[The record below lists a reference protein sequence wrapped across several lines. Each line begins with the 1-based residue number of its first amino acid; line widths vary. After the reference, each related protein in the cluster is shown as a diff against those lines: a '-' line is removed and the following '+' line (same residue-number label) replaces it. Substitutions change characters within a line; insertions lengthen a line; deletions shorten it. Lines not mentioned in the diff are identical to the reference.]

1 MINIRTNSDRQRV
14 IRFYLLVIASI
25 LRSAGPKE
33 DESVFAS
40 YCLFSH
46 LACFDFLFVDFL
58 TVIAYKNY
66 MRDASFFTNP
76 DFDWQRR
83 YEALRASFVERQPA
97 RVVADRFGF
106 TLGYVRLLCHQ
117 FRTGK
122 IDFSEPVPEGRI
134 KRRSISAEVRK
145 KIISWREQRLSAGDI
160 TELLSEDGVEISIRT
175 VERVLAEEGFPKL
188 PRRTRLKIGLTVKKA
203 EVPQRAEVIS
213 LASVNGG
220 IWESAGAG
228 VFLFAPFLAQ
238 FDFDAIIR
246 DAGLPGTKCI
256 PAMSYL
262 LSFLALKLLGTERY
276 AHVGDHGFDPGL
288 GLFAGLNVLPKCT
301 ALSTYAYSLDA
312 VHLLRLQ
319 QAFVKKASALG
330 LYRGDVI
337 NLDFHT
343 VPHFG
348 DESVLEKHWAGAR
361 NKVMKGALTLFAQDA
376 DSKLIVHSN
385 ADIQRAEAD
394 DQILHF
400 LTFWRQ
406 IHRGAEPT
414 LVFDS
419 KFTTYAHLTE
429 LDILGIKFITLRR
442 RGEKL
447 LRQVEALS
455 PWQRISIPHAKRKYP
470 NPIVHDSLITLRGY
484 EGEIRQVVIRGNG
497 REQPTFL
504 VSNDHDTPVELLV
517 SNYARRWR
525 VENGIAEAVKFFH
538 LNALSSPILVK
549 VQFDVIMTMMA
560 DTLYC
565 MLAKKLRGFE
575 SCDAPKIYRHFVRT
589 SGTVQVRD
597 GGVSV
602 IYPRRAHNPIL
613 RAVPWG
619 NLPMSIPGFRG
630 TKLSLRFK

>member
-1 MINIRTNSDRQRV
+1 
-14 IRFYLLVIASI
+14 
-25 LRSAGPKE
+25 
-33 DESVFAS
+33 
-40 YCLFSH
+40 
-46 LACFDFLFVDFL
+46 
-58 TVIAYKNY
+58 

-76 DFDWQRR
+76 AFDWQRR
-83 YEALRASFVERQPA
+83 YEALRAFVVERQPA
-97 RVVADRFGF
+97 KVVANRFGF
-106 TLGYVRLLCHQ
+106 TSGYVRLLCHQ

-122 IDFSEPVPEGRI
+122 IDFSEPVQEGKT
-134 KRRSISAEVRK
+134 KRRSVTSDVRK
-145 KIISWREQRLSAGDI
+145 KIISWREQRLSAGNI
-160 TELLSEDGVEISIRT
+160 TELLSEDGVEVSIRT

-188 PRRTRLKIGLTVKKA
+188 PRRTQLKIGLTVKKA
-203 EVPQRAEVIS
+203 EVPQRTETIS
-213 LASVNGG
+213 LPSANGA
-220 IWESAGAG
+220 IWESAAAG

-238 FDFDAIIR
+238 FDIGAIIR
-246 DAGLPGTKCI
+246 EAGLPGSKVI
-256 PAMSYL
+256 PAKSYL
-262 LSFLALKLLGTERY
+262 LSFLALKLLGNERY
-276 AHVGDHGFDPGL
+276 AHVGDHAFDPGL

-330 LYRGDVI
+330 LYQGDII

-361 NKVMKGALTLFAQDA
+361 NKTMKGALTLFAQDA
-376 DSKLIVHSN
+376 ASKLILHTN
-385 ADIQRAEAD
+385 ADIQKAEAD

-400 LTFWRQ
+400 LTFWRE
-406 IHRGAEPT
+406 IHRGVEPT

-447 LRQVEALS
+447 LRQVENLS

-470 NPIVHDSLITLRGY
+470 NPLVHDSLITLRGY

-504 VSNDHDTPVELLV
+504 VSNDHETPVELLV

-549 VQFDVIMTMMA
+549 IQFDVMMTMVA

-575 SCDAPKIYRHFVRT
+575 ACDAPKIYRHFVRT

-597 GGVSV
+597 GEVTV
-602 IYPRRAHNPIL
+602 AYPRRAHNPIL
-613 RAVPWG
+613 RAVSWE
-619 NLPMSIPGFRG
+619 NLPAVIPGLG
-630 TKLSLRFK
+630 DAKLNLVFK